1 MVFQPEKRR
10 KEVGGEK
17 HMLTYP
23 FGKACKEIFGK
34 SGEPVYRRGQVY
46 RVRQSQ
52 VTGSEQAGG
61 RPAVIVSN
69 DIGNDYSTVMEVV
82 YLTTQKKTD
91 LPTHVP
97 INSVKY
103 PSTALCE
110 QIQTVCKDRLGGYIG
125 TVTDQEMEGINEAL
139 LISLGLKKPHKKN
152 KKAENPEK
160 DGESKASGSQKP
172 GARRQYRG

>member
-1 MVFQPEKRR
+1 
-10 KEVGGEK
+10 
-17 HMLTYP
+17 MLTYP

-172 GARRQYRG
+172 GARRQYKG